1 MDSVSDFFARGQTA
15 FFRFFADTFF
25 AKRYGHRAVVLE
37 TIAGVP
43 GMVAGMWIHLK
54 SLRSMKT
61 GYGPLIR
68 ELLAE
73 AENERMHLMF
83 FIEIAKPSR
92 LERTLILIAQLV
104 FWNYYFLLYVLAPKT
119 AHKMIH
125 YFEEEAVRSYT
136 SYLALIENGEA
147 ENIAAPQLA
156 IDYYGL
162 KEDAKLS
169 DLIVRVRAD
178 EQRHADANLS
188 WACNDPHDQGKVYR
202 TTIQQMHRWSEHAS
216 SESTAAPKK
225 QATP

>member
-1 MDSVSDFFARGQTA
+1 
-15 FFRFFADTFF
+15 
-25 AKRYGHRAVVLE
+25 
-37 TIAGVP
+37 
-43 GMVAGMWIHLK
+43 MVAGMWIHLK

-92 LERTLILIAQLV
+92 LERTLILIAQLI

-125 YFEEEAVRSYT
+125 YFEEEAVSSYT

-162 KEDAKLS
+162 KEDAKLT

-178 EQRHADANLS
+178 EQRHADANLA
-188 WACNDPHDQGKVYR
+188 WACDDLQDQGKIDR

-216 SESTAAPKK
+216 SESAAARKK
-225 QATP
+225 QVAP